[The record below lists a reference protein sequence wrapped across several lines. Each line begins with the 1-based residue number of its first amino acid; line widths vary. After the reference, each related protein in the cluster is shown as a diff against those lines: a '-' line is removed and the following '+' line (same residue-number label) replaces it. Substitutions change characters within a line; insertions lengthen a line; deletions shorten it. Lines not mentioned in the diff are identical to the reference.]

1 MNVRACGAGRNRTPG
16 LTLLMLTA
24 ILLVVAASRIL
35 RLLPAGII
43 DDEVWS
49 VWQTLGNPQ
58 QIVNWTPY
66 DWPPLFYLIM
76 GVWKGFVGIHPLADR
91 YLSALLFL
99 IGVAAMYRVTRRLT
113 HNNNAGLLAAIAYAG
128 LGYSIHIS
136 ATQPRYVVLL
146 TLMPVALWL
155 TARYFDHPSWRRASW
170 LAVCLGGMYYIHVTS
185 IFGFAI
191 FGIFSL
197 TAYREQIWRSGRPRL
212 R

>member
-1 MNVRACGAGRNRTPG
+1 MNPSKESAIKLSAPAAWSNRTTR
-16 LTLLMLTA
+16 LTLLILTA

-99 IGVAAMYRVTRRLT
+99 IGVAAIYRVTRRLT
-113 HNNNAGLLAAIAYAG
+113 HNNNAGLLSAIAYAG

-136 ATQPRYVVLL
+136 VTQRGYVVLL

-155 TARYFDHPSWRRASW
+155 MVRYFDHPSWRRALW
-170 LAVCLGGMYYIHVTS
+170 LPGYLGATYYIT
-185 IFGFAI
+185 
-191 FGIFSL
+191 L
-197 TAYREQIWRSGRPRL
+197 TTI
-212 R
+212 